1 MDNQNANTQDAKM
14 ENLLNLALDATP
26 AEREKSLELDVGYL
40 KDINSWDIIVK
51 FNGDLLRLK
60 DKYPL
65 IQIVPLQT
73 EYAIVTIPEPYLDS
87 FAREVEVEFIEK
99 PKRLFFAVDFGKS
112 VSCINSVQTERFNLF
127 GEGII
132 VAFLDSGI
140 DYMHPDFRN
149 PNGTT
154 RIIAIWD
161 QTMEGDPPDGY
172 LIGTEFTREEIN
184 EALKLP
190 QFEAYDLVGTR
201 DLSTHGTAVAGI
213 AAGNGRASNGK
224 YEGVAPK
231 SELLVV
237 KLGNPRAGNFPRT
250 TEIMQGIDYVIKKA
264 IELRKPIAINI
275 SFGNTYGSHTGNS
288 LLETYISDIS
298 NYWKSSIIIGTGNEG
313 AAAGH
318 TSGKVP
324 SVVVGRGI
332 PQQISGDY
340 SLIELGVAPYES
352 ALNLQIWKSYV
363 DEFEIVLFHPNGQRI
378 GPLSQRMSPQRF
390 YVGGTQL
397 LIYYGEPSPY
407 SREQEIFIDF
417 IPIEQFIDS
426 GIWKIQF
433 YPIRI
438 VDGTYHAWLPSSGVL
453 NPNTEFLRP
462 TEYTTLT
469 IPSTSEKVISVG
481 AYDGRTGRY
490 AEFSGRGSINS
501 GRYYK
506 PDLVAP
512 GVSIM
517 TTVPGGGYQAKTGT
531 SFATP
536 FVSGSAALL
545 MEWGIVRGNDP
556 YLYGEKLKAYFAK
569 GARQL
574 DGFNIWP
581 NPTVGWGALCV
592 KDSLPL

>member
-1 MDNQNANTQDAKM
+1 MDNVNVNKQDAKI

-26 AEREKSLELDVGYL
+26 EEREKSIELDVGYL
-40 KDINSWDIIVK
+40 GEINSWDIIVK
-51 FNGDLLRLK
+51 YSGDILRLVE
-60 DKYPL
+60 KYPL
-65 IQIVPLQT
+65 IQIVPLLT
-73 EYAIVTIPEPYLDS
+73 EYAIVTIPEIYLKS
-87 FAREVEVEFIEK
+87 FANEVEVEFIEK

-112 VSCINSVQTERFNLF
+112 VSCINAVQTERFKLF

-132 VAFLDSGI
+132 IAFLDSGI

-149 PNGTT
+149 PDGTT

-161 QTMEGDPPDGY
+161 QTIEGNPPDGY
-172 LIGTEFTREEIN
+172 MLGTEFTREQIN
-184 EALKLP
+184 EALKRP

-213 AAGNGRASNGK
+213 AAGNGRASDGR
-224 YEGVAPK
+224 YQGVAPR

-250 TEIMQGIDYVIKKA
+250 TELMQGIDYVIKKS
-264 IELRKPIAINI
+264 IELKKPIAINI

-324 SVVVGRGI
+324 TVVVDRGI
-332 PQQISGDY
+332 PQQISNDY
-340 SLIELGVAPYES
+340 SLIELSVAPYETS
-352 ALNLQIWKSYV
+352 LNLQIWKSYV
-363 DEFEIVLFHPNGQRI
+363 DEFEIVLFHPSGQRI
-378 GPLSQRMSPQRF
+378 GPLSQRMSPQRY

-417 IPIEQFIDS
+417 IPIERFIDS

-490 AEFSGRGSINS
+490 AEFSGRGSMNS

-512 GVSIM
+512 GVNIM

-556 YLYGEKLKAYFAK
+556 YLYGEKLKAYFLK

-574 DGFNIWP
+574 AGFDTWP

-592 KDSLPL
+592 RDSLPV